1 MFKKFTSLVFVAALS
16 IFAISPASAV
26 DKVKYKNCTKL
37 SKVYPGGVAKTGG
50 SNMTKS
56 KGKLVPAKSKKI
68 AVVDDV
74 LYNLNI
80 KLDAD
85 KDGVACEK

>member
-1 MFKKFTSLVFVAALS
+1 MSKKFATFVVVGMACSYISYPSFAAEN
-16 IFAISPASAV
+16 
-26 DKVKYKNCTKL
+26 VKYKNCSQL

-56 KGKLVPAKSKKI
+56 KGKLVPAKSKKT
-68 AVVDDV
+68 ALVDDV
-74 LYNLNI
+74 LYNLNK

>member
-1 MFKKFTSLVFVAALS
+1 MFVAIASLC
-16 IFAISPASAV
+16 IISPASAV
-26 DKVKYKNCTKL
+26 DKVKYKNCTQL

-68 AVVDDV
+68 ALVDDE
-74 LYNLNI
+74 LYNLNN